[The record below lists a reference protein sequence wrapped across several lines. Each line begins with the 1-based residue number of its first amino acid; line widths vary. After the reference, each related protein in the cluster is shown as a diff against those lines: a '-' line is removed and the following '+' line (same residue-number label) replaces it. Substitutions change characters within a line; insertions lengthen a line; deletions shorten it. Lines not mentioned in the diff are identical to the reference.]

1 MRQVRKSWLSPFYQT
16 EACVAFK
23 PSLIVMTL
31 SPEFRGG
38 PFRQIRLCFAGV
50 GTYRYGSVSV
60 AIVVLIPR
68 KLRGG

>member
-1 MRQVRKSWLSPFYQT
+1 
-16 EACVAFK
+16 
-23 PSLIVMTL
+23 MTL